1 MVSKLQRHH
10 SLIVKMS
17 KSCHHEVPLLLHLL
31 CRLHLHWTDRYC
43 NQLWKS
49 YSKCHWHWSM
59 FQRCLMRMTRL
70 TQSQHHETLHG
81 FVTLMTFECWLL
93 LHELVVSLLL
103 TPFNQFTNCLP
114 ALLDHQS
121 AYLPQKN
128 AGGWLFKSLPL
139 RHQCTIVRVLRGIVL
154 SYTSSIQ
161 QLTSLSKPR
170 LLGMPKSASSLLL
183 IMPWSGT
190 RS

>member
-17 KSCHHEVPLLLHLL
+17 KSCHHEVPLLLQHLL
-31 CRLHLHWTDRYC
+31 YRLQLHWTDSYC

-49 YSKCHWHWSM
+49 YPKCHWHWSM

-93 LHELVVSLLL
+93 LHELVVSCLL
-103 TPFNQFTNCLP
+103 P
-114 ALLDHQS
+114 
-121 AYLPQKN
+121 
-128 AGGWLFKSLPL
+128 
-139 RHQCTIVRVLRGIVL
+139 
-154 SYTSSIQ
+154 
-161 QLTSLSKPR
+161 LTSLRIACPLCLITNQHIFLKR
-170 LLGMPKSASSLLL
+170 MQVAGYSSRCLYGTNAQLCGC
-183 IMPWSGT
+183 SGE
-190 RS
+190 